1 MNLNY
6 TREKRDV
13 LTKDDDFCI
22 AYLAQDCNA
31 LEDELARVAEEAKK
45 YCDASREELD
55 ASNIELARVRE
66 ELESARR
73 VIERA
78 RESADAEKEGHWGN
92 YKGISSVEALRAAI
106 VDHRERFGGRDDTPT
121 S

>member
-1 MNLNY
+1 MKLNT
-6 TREKRDV
+6 TREERDEWLV
-13 LTKDDDFCI
+13 GDHDSLDCI
-22 AYLAQDCNA
+22 GLRDAYEDCNA
-31 LEDELARVAEEAKK
+31 LED
-45 YCDASREELD
+45 
-55 ASNIELARVRE
+55 ELARVRE

-106 VDHRERFGGRDDTPT
+106 VDHRERFGGRDGLE
-121 S
+121 